1 MRLKALIW
9 FLLAQAPVSLAV
21 IPEVMAAKPPAR
33 AVSSTDIAAWG
44 FGLVVVLAVFLL
56 CVWGLRKLSGFT
68 AGGGGKLRLIG
79 GLSLGMRE
87 RVVLLQAGKKQLI
100 LGVTPGRIETLLVL
114 EGEDCLQK
122 EEPLYTADSMESGF
136 AQKLA
141 QMLKTRP
148 EQQRSE

>member
-1 MRLKALIW
+1 
-9 FLLAQAPVSLAV
+9 
-21 IPEVMAAKPPAR
+21 
-33 AVSSTDIAAWG
+33 
-44 FGLVVVLAVFLL
+44 
-56 CVWGLRKLSGFT
+56 
-68 AGGGGKLRLIG
+68 
-79 GLSLGMRE
+79 
-87 RVVLLQAGKKQLI
+87 LLQAGKKQLI

>member
-1 MRLKALIW
+1 MQFKALIW
-9 FLLAQAPVSLAV
+9 FLALQAPVSLAV
-21 IPEVMAAKPPAR
+21 IPGVTVSKPPVR

-56 CVWGLRKLSGFT
+56 CVWGLRKLGGFT

-114 EGEDCLQK
+114 EGEDCLHK
-122 EEPLYTADSMESGF
+122 EEPPYGADSTDSGF

-148 EQQRSE
+148 EQQRSD